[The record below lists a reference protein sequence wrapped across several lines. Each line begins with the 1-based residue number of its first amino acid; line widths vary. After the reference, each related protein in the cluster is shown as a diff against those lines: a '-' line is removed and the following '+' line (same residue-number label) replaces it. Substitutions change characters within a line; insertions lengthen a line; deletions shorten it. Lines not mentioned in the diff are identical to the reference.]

1 MSADHNVCAAAR
13 KFDQEQPI
21 GPFEDSMLGAL
32 EAHDQT
38 HAAWNATRQ
47 ALAPLFARVLSAWLY
62 PGAVIDTHDR
72 TGKLPRCLWSVR
84 VGSGNAR
91 SATKF
96 RIIGAPSVRVEDEG
110 DPSMSEWSVRAIA
123 ISSKTGL
130 EMSGNTPNRRTLT
143 DGSVTLT
150 GHAFH
155 MGFSDLR
162 GDALRQKER
171 DDFIRMVAEAE
182 SILAERANGGAE

>member
-1 MSADHNVCAAAR
+1 MTIDHNVCAAAR
-13 KFDQEQPI
+13 QLDQEQPI
-21 GPFEDSMLGAL
+21 GPLEDSMLGAL

-38 HAAWNATRQ
+38 HAAWNTTRT
-47 ALAPLFARVLSAWLY
+47 ALAPLFTRVLSAWLY

-110 DPSMSEWSVRAIA
+110 DPSMSEWRVRAIA

-130 EMSGNTPNRRTLT
+130 DMSGNTPNRRTLT
-143 DGSVTLT
+143 DGSITLA

-162 GDALRQKER
+162 GAALRQKER
-171 DDFIRMVAEAE
+171 DDFMAMVAQAE
-182 SILAERANGGAE
+182 SILAGRETSAS